1 MGRLASQ
8 LKIESLQPVIT
19 FMSDFEQVQID
30 PGQFKLLEQRLN
42 AIRAEL
48 QIVRDRLGPVDKN
61 KTIQQ
66 SIDAGFADISKWLSI
81 INETKV
87 AGFVLVAEALKETT
101 LPPPQPEPLEVKFVF
116 KVAND
121 HQDESFS
128 ISIGGV
134 TDAEGEPLPDTK
146 GLTVDVK
153 SSDDAVVAVSF
164 DPSTNSGVASFG
176 HSGVASLTA
185 SVTNAKGEILGSGAA
200 DFTVTTGDPAAV
212 SDVKIA
218 FSGITE
224 ETPEEQPGD
233 GGTEG

>member
-1 MGRLASQ
+1 MLGIKSKSDRQFDVLNRRLIEIEGVVK
-8 LKIESLQPVIT
+8 KIRLTQK
-19 FMSDFEQVQID
+19 EQVEAEED
-30 PGQFKLLEQRLN
+30 RFKALRELLGMP
-42 AIRAEL
+42 AEL
-48 QIVRDRLGPVDKN
+48 LLLREQVNIIHRLV
-61 KTIQQ
+61 
-66 SIDAGFADISKWLSI
+66 S
-81 INETKV
+81 E
-87 AGFVLVAEALKETT
+87 LK
-101 LPPPQPEPLEVKFVF
+101 PPSQPKPLEVSFVF

-121 HQDESFS
+121 HQDEPFS

-134 TDAEGEPLPDTK
+134 TDAEGEPLPDSK

-153 SSDDAVVAVSF
+153 SSDDAVVGVSF

-224 ETPEEQPGD
+224 ETPEG

>member
-1 MGRLASQ
+1 MFERFRKKS
-8 LKIESLQPVIT
+8 ERDTLQ
-19 FMSDFEQVQID
+19 D
-30 PGQFKLLEQRLN
+30 
-42 AIRAEL
+42 
-48 QIVRDRLGPVDKN
+48 
-61 KTIQQ
+61 
-66 SIDAGFADISKWLSI
+66 GFADLGKWLSI
-81 INETKV
+81 LNESIV
-87 AGFVLVAEALKETT
+87 AGFAQVAEAIAKINT
-101 LPPPQPEPLEVKFVF
+101 LPPPQPKPLEVNFVF

-164 DPSTNSGVASFG
+164 DPATNSGVASFG
-176 HSGVASLTA
+176 RSGVASLTA
-185 SVTNAKGEILGSGAA
+185 SVTNPKGDILGSGAA

-212 SDVKIA
+212 SDVKIS

-224 ETPEEQPGD
+224 EVPEEPPV
-233 GGTEG
+233 EG